1 MKKLAI
7 ILICMLIAFVSLF
20 KITTAYKSNP
30 VKVVAPISTPTKV
43 DTFDKSFLKIE
54 LTKEG
59 YSVSLLDKSIVSNQL
74 AAVET
79 FISANRGQ
87 INNDKILV
95 VGDQKTKEFESI
107 SLLLKKYGVSRFQIA
122 VG

>member
-43 DTFDKSFLKIE
+43 DNFDKSFLKIE